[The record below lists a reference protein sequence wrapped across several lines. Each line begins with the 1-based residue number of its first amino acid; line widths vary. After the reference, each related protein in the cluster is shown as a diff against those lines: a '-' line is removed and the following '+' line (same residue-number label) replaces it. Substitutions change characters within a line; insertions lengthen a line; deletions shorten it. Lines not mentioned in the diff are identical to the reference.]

1 MGLFSKIFGGIKKA
15 IRGVGKVIKKVTKP
29 IRKVLRK
36 ILKPI
41 GKVFNKLGFVGTLAL
56 SFLLPPGFG
65 QVISN
70 WFGTMGNALMTGITK
85 VAPNFAATVGEFIA
99 NIGTTLSTTAT
110 RIGES
115 SFGKGVSHIFNTITD
130 GIKSGVNA
138 IAKPFGFD
146 PTVAGGR
153 SFTDAFS
160 QGLDNLMGKTTTDV
174 AGGTLP
180 TGSYFDPVNKM
191 YIDETTGKAVSGEWW
206 KQRASDIALEQGQAV
221 INEAGNMV
229 STDTGGLMSRFN
241 TGVKNFKD
249 TTAVQFASNVAQGK
263 SIYDKYTY
271 EEPTYFRNN
280 ALDDAAGLI
289 QQAQIT
295 SQTPIDALSFSGEP
309 LQAQDNF
316 YSLASKYIAGAGYAQ
331 PSQGTDLF
339 NFANNLP
346 GYGYQ
351 FANFLEDSLYD
362 SAGFAAT
369 NYTEQ
374 AIPKGG
380 Y

>member
-15 IRGVGKVIKKVTKP
+15 IRFVGKTIKKVTKP

-36 ILKPI
+36 VLKPI
-41 GKVFNKLGFVGTLAL
+41 GKVFDKLGWVGTLVL
-56 SFLLPPGFG
+56 SYYLPGIG
-65 QVISN
+65 TYIGN
-70 WFGTMGNALMTGITK
+70 WLGTMGSALMTGITNI
-85 VAPNFAATVGEFIA
+85 APNVGAFISKVGTAIAKGATYVKEGVGNVF
-99 NIGTTLSTTAT
+99 S
-110 RIGES
+110 
-115 SFGKGVSHIFNTITD
+115 TITE
-130 GIKSGVNA
+130 GLKAGVNA

-160 QGLDNLMGKTTTDV
+160 QGLDKLMGRTTGTDMTTV
-174 AGGTLP
+174 GGIDTKDLTVQFDDSILDP
-180 TGSYFDPVNKM
+180 TGANKAIAPIPPSG
-191 YIDETTGKAVSGEWW
+191 YITGAEKP
-206 KQRASDIALEQGQAV
+206 
-221 INEAGNMV
+221 
-229 STDTGGLMSRFN
+229 GLMARVN
-241 TGVKNFKD
+241 TGIDTIKD
-249 TTAVQFASNVAQGK
+249 TTAVRFASNVAQGK
-263 SIYDKYTY
+263 SIYDEYTY
-271 EEPTYFRNN
+271 EPKTPFRND
-280 ALDDAAGLI
+280 ALGEAAGLI
-289 QQAQIT
+289 QQAQLT
-295 SQTPIDALSFSGEP
+295 SETPINALPFSGEP

-316 YSLASKYIAGAGYAQ
+316 YNLASKYIAGAGYAQ
-331 PSQGTDLF
+331 PAQGTDLF

-346 GYGYQ
+346 GYGYK

>member
-1 MGLFSKIFGGIKKA
+1 MGLLSKIFGGIKKV

-36 ILKPI
+36 VLKPI
-41 GKVFNKLGFVGTLAL
+41 GKVFDKLGFVGTLAL

-65 QVISN
+65 QTISS
-70 WFGTMGNALMTGITK
+70 WFGTLMEGAVSIL
-85 VAPNFAATVGEFIA
+85 P
-99 NIGTTLSTTAT
+99 
-110 RIGES
+110 
-115 SFGKGVSHIFNTITD
+115 KGVGNFITELGTAIKNGATYVKEGVTNVFSNITE

-146 PTVAGGR
+146 SSVAGGR

-160 QGLDNLMGKTTTDV
+160 DGLDRLMGRTPGSPVSTVSSGGYTTADDINQATGGLPTPFGGGVSDAIDTVTTVAGDV
-174 AGGTLP
+174 AG
-180 TGSYFDPVNKM
+180 DV
-191 YIDETTGKAVSGEWW
+191 A
-206 KQRASDIALEQGQAV
+206 A
-221 INEAGNMV
+221 
-229 STDTGGLMSRFN
+229 DTPGLMSRVN
-241 TGVKNFKD
+241 TGIDAIKD

-271 EEPTYFRNN
+271 EEPSYFRNN
-280 ALDDAAGLI
+280 AIDDAAGLI

-295 SQTPIDALSFSGEP
+295 SQTPIDALPFSGEP

-331 PSQGTDLF
+331 PSQGADLF

-346 GYGYQ
+346 GYGYK
-351 FANFLEDSLYD
+351 FANYLEDSLYD

-374 AIPKGG
+374 ATPKGG

>member
-1 MGLFSKIFGGIKKA
+1 MGLLSKIFGGIKKV

-36 ILKPI
+36 VLKPI
-41 GKVFNKLGFVGTLAL
+41 GKVFDKLGFVGTLAL

-65 QVISN
+65 QTISS
-70 WFGTMGNALMTGITK
+70 WFGTLMEGAVSIL
-85 VAPNFAATVGEFIA
+85 P
-99 NIGTTLSTTAT
+99 
-110 RIGES
+110 
-115 SFGKGVSHIFNTITD
+115 KGVGNFITELGTAIKNGATYVKEGVTNVFSNITE

-146 PTVAGGR
+146 SSVAGGR

-160 QGLDNLMGKTTTDV
+160 DGLDKLMGRTTGTDMTTV
-174 AGGTLP
+174 GGIDTKDLTVQFNDSILDP
-180 TGSYFDPVNKM
+180 TGANKAIAPIPPSG
-191 YIDETTGKAVSGEWW
+191 YITGAEKS
-206 KQRASDIALEQGQAV
+206 
-221 INEAGNMV
+221 
-229 STDTGGLMSRFN
+229 GLMSRVN
-241 TGVKNFKD
+241 TGIDAIKD

-263 SIYDKYTY
+263 NIYDKYTY
-271 EEPTYFRNN
+271 EEPSYFRNN
-280 ALDDAAGLI
+280 AIDDAAGLI

-295 SQTPIDALSFSGEP
+295 SQTPIDALPFSGEP

-331 PSQGTDLF
+331 PSQGTDMF

>member
-1 MGLFSKIFGGIKKA
+1 MGLLSKIFGGIKKV

-36 ILKPI
+36 VLKPI
-41 GKVFNKLGFVGTLAL
+41 GKVFDKLGFVGTLAL

-65 QVISN
+65 QAISS
-70 WFGTMGNALMTGITK
+70 WFGNMGSALMTGITN
-85 VAPNFAATVGEFIA
+85 VAPNVGAFISKVGTAIAKGATYVKEGMGNVF
-99 NIGTTLSTTAT
+99 S
-110 RIGES
+110 
-115 SFGKGVSHIFNTITD
+115 TITD

-146 PTVAGGR
+146 ASVAGGR

-160 QGLDNLMGKTTTDV
+160 QGLDNLMGRTPEVSSGGYTTAADINQATGGLPTPFGGGVSDAIDTVTTVAGDV
-174 AGGTLP
+174 AG
-180 TGSYFDPVNKM
+180 DV
-191 YIDETTGKAVSGEWW
+191 A
-206 KQRASDIALEQGQAV
+206 A
-221 INEAGNMV
+221 
-229 STDTGGLMSRFN
+229 DTPGLMSRVN
-241 TGVKNFKD
+241 TGIDAIKD

-271 EEPTYFRNN
+271 EEPSYFRNN

-331 PSQGTDLF
+331 PSQGTDMF

-374 AIPKGG
+374 AKPKGG

>member
-15 IRGVGKVIKKVTKP
+15 IRFVGKTIKKASTP

-36 ILKPI
+36 VLKPI

-70 WFGTMGNALMTGITK
+70 WFGTMGNALMTGITN
-85 VAPNFAATVGEFIA
+85 VAPNFVTTVGEFIA

-146 PTVAGGR
+146 ASVAGGR

-160 QGLDNLMGKTTTDV
+160 QGLDNLMGKTPEVSSGGYTTAADINQATGGIPTPFGGGVSDAIDTVTTVAGDV
-174 AGGTLP
+174 A
-180 TGSYFDPVNKM
+180 
-191 YIDETTGKAVSGEWW
+191 A
-206 KQRASDIALEQGQAV
+206 
-221 INEAGNMV
+221 
-229 STDTGGLMSRFN
+229 DTPGLMSRVN
-241 TGVKNFKD
+241 TGIDKIKE

-271 EEPTYFRNN
+271 EEPSYFRNN
-280 ALDDAAGLI
+280 AIDDAAGLI

-346 GYGYQ
+346 GYGYK
-351 FANFLEDSLYD
+351 FANYLEDSLYD

-374 AIPKGG
+374 ATPKGG